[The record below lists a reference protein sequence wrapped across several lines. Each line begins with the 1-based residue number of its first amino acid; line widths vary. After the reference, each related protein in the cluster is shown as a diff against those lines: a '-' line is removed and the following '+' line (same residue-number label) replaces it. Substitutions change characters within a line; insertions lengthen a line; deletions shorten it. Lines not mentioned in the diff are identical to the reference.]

1 MKTTTGLVRRDF
13 LQAAGVASLAGGSP
27 AQSSLNRIPG
37 ANDRIRLGLIGCG
50 GMGNADALAFLKVPN
65 VEFAALCDID
75 QNRLRETA
83 ARTGGKPDTYG
94 DFRRIIERTDIDAVV
109 IATPDH
115 WHAIPA
121 LQALR
126 AGKDVYLEKPLAHT
140 IAEGQLLVK
149 TVRDTNRILQVGLQ
163 QRSGSIFLEAAE
175 VIRSGKIGKVSM
187 VHCFNVW
194 NQSPDGISKVGKRTK
209 GLGRPPDSDPPEGVD
224 YDFWLGP
231 APKRQFNPVR
241 FHWNYIYFW
250 DYSGGMLLI
259 WMVHLLDSVFQALGL
274 KAPNSVHTGGGIH
287 VLDDMRETPDT
298 AVATLEFDNLSV
310 ICSCLHATSYTFGGR
325 RFDHGIQVIGTAG
338 TLLIDRSG
346 YQVIAE
352 TQEAEPIPSPAGL
365 VEGYGVHQQKFIE
378 CLRNRTR
385 PPCDVVDGHLSTTA
399 LHLANISYRTGRKIY
414 WDEAR
419 EQIINDPEANA
430 FLSKEYRK
438 PWSLHG

>member
-1 MKTTTGLVRRDF
+1 MKLTTTLARRHI
-13 LQAAGVASLAGGSP
+13 LQAASATPLAVGAAKPSP
-27 AQSSLNRIPG
+27 SSRIPG
-37 ANDRIRLGLIGCG
+37 ANDRIQLGLIGCG
-50 GMGNADALAFLKVPN
+50 GMGNADMRAFLSVPN
-65 VEFAALCDID
+65 VEFVALCDVD

-83 ARTGGKPDTYG
+83 GKTGARPDTYG
-94 DFRRIIERTDIDAVV
+94 DFRRVIERKDIDAVV

-121 LQALR
+121 LEALR

-149 TVRDTNRILQVGLQ
+149 TVQDTNRILQVGLQ
-163 QRSGSIFLEAAE
+163 QRSGSIFLEAAG
-175 VIRSGKIGKVSM
+175 VIRSGKIGKVSL

-194 NQSPDGISKVGKRTK
+194 NQSPDGINKTGKRTR
-209 GLGRPPDSDPPEGVD
+209 GLGRPPDGDPPEGVD

-231 APKRQFNPVR
+231 APKRSFNPVR

-259 WMVHLLDSVFQALGL
+259 WMVHLLDSVFHALGL
-274 KAPNSVHTGGGIH
+274 TAPKSIHTGGGIH

-298 AVATLEFDNLSV
+298 AIATFEFDHLSV

-325 RFDHGIQVIGTAG
+325 RYDHGIQVIGTAG

-346 YQVIAE
+346 YQIIPE
-352 TQEAEPIPSPAGL
+352 TKEAEPILSPPGL
-365 VEGYGVHQQKFIE
+365 VEGYGVHQQRFIE
-378 CLRNRTR
+378 CMRNRTP
-385 PPCDVVDGHLSTTA
+385 PPCDVVAGHLSTTA
-399 LHLANISYRTGRKIY
+399 LHLANISYRTGRKIH
-414 WDEAR
+414 WDAAR
-419 EQIINDPEANA
+419 EQIINDSEANA